1 MGIRML
7 HRRRR
12 TGAWHRRIERAEADP
27 ERGGDASPV
36 PSLAADASSA
46 RIPVDPAARV
56 RAALA
61 AMRRRVAALQ
71 WRARVD
77 VARGYLALLLAALPK
92 ARPRHTLTV
101 FVASLTERPAP
112 PAPGQ
117 ARPDA
122 REPDAAP

>member
-7 HRRRR
+7 HRRR
-12 TGAWHRRIERAEADP
+12 TEAWHRRIERAEANP
-27 ERGGDASPV
+27 ARGGDASSV

-56 RAALA
+56 HAALVA
-61 AMRRRVAALQ
+61 LRRRLAALQ
-71 WRARVD
+71 WRSRAD

-101 FVASLTERPAP
+101 FVASLTERPASSATGQGR
-112 PAPGQ
+112 APK
-117 ARPDA
+117 
-122 REPDAAP
+122 REPGATS

>member
-1 MGIRML
+1 MGIRM
-7 HRRRR
+7 R
-12 TGAWHRRIERAEADP
+12 TERAEADP
-27 ERGGDASPV
+27 GRGGDAPAV

-46 RIPVDPAARV
+46 RIPVDPAARM

-61 AMRRRVAALQ
+61 ALRRRAAALQ

-101 FVASLTERPAP
+101 FVASLTERPSP

>member
-1 MGIRML
+1 MGIRM
-7 HRRRR
+7 R
-12 TGAWHRRIERAEADP
+12 TERAEADP
-27 ERGGDASPV
+27 GRGGDAPMV

-46 RIPVDPAARV
+46 RIPVDPAARM

-61 AMRRRVAALQ
+61 ALRRRAAALQ

-101 FVASLTERPAP
+101 FVASLTERPSP

-117 ARPDA
+117 ARPDT